1 MTEVRLRR
9 MIFAAAA
16 ALTLAAPATAA
27 TQDGSPLNVGY
38 GITFWAIPF
47 GHTHYDGKVT
57 PDSYSAKMHF
67 ETSGVVSLFWKS
79 KIDATVNG
87 KIAPHAIT
95 PVIYDS
101 YSQDRDKPV
110 QRVKVTFDK
119 SVPETLAEPPY
130 NTTKYPVTDE
140 QKKNTLDPMSALTAI
155 LSGVRVSG
163 ANPCGSG
170 VQIFDGR
177 RRYDVTF
184 TYKKDEH
191 VDLSNGMFSGTAH
204 LCQIHYTQIAGYK
217 QKILKEGKKLP
228 DMFVYFADVPAPGT
242 PNGHYVVALK
252 LWAPLTLGTVTA
264 TLNDLKVNGAVP
276 AGFSAVKS

>member
-1 MTEVRLRR
+1 
-9 MIFAAAA
+9 MILAAAA
-16 ALTLAAPATAA
+16 MLAFSAPATAA
-27 TQDGSPLNVGY
+27 PQDGAPLGVGY
-38 GITFWAIPF
+38 TIAFWALPF

-87 KIAPHAIT
+87 KIASRSIT
-95 PVIYDS
+95 PVVYDS

-110 QRVKVTFDK
+110 QRVKVSFDGTM
-119 SVPETLAEPPY
+119 PETLAEPPY

-155 LSGVRVSG
+155 LSGVRVTSSD
-163 ANPCGSG
+163 PCGTG
-170 VQIFDGR
+170 VQVFDGR

-191 VDLSNGMFSGTAH
+191 VELSNGMFNGTAH
-204 LCQIHYTQIAGYK
+204 LCQIHYNQIAGYK
-217 QKILKEGKKLP
+217 QKIVKEGKKLP

-252 LWAPLTLGTVTA
+252 LWASLTLGTVTA
-264 TLNDLKVNGAVP
+264 TLDDLKVAGAVP
-276 AGFSAVKS
+276 AGFNAVKS

>member
-1 MTEVRLRR
+1 MMEVRLRR

-16 ALTLAAPATAA
+16 ALALTTPAVAAP
-27 TQDGSPLNVGY
+27 DGSPLGIGY
-38 GITFWAIPF
+38 TIAFWALPF

-57 PDSYSAKMHF
+57 PDNYSAKMHF

-87 KIAPHAIT
+87 RIAAHSIS
-95 PVIYDS
+95 PVVYDS

-110 QRVKVTFDK
+110 QRVKVTFDGP
-119 SVPETLAEPPY
+119 VPETLAEPAY

-155 LSGVRVSG
+155 LSGVRVSDG
-163 ANPCGSG
+163 NPCGSG
-170 VQIFDGR
+170 VQVFDGR

-191 VDLSNGMFSGTAH
+191 VELSNRMFNGTAH
-204 LCQIHYTQIAGYK
+204 LCQIHYNQIAGYK
-217 QKILKEGKKLP
+217 QKIVKEGRSLP

-252 LWAPLTLGTVTA
+252 LWASLTLGTVTA
-264 TLNDLKVNGAVP
+264 TLDDLKVAGATP
-276 AGFSAVKS
+276 PGFNAVKS

>member
-16 ALTLAAPATAA
+16 ALMFAAPAVAA
-27 TQDGSPLNVGY
+27 PDGSPLGVGY
-38 GITFWAIPF
+38 TIAFWALPF

-57 PDSYSAKMHF
+57 PESYSAKMHF

-87 KIAPHAIT
+87 KIAPRSIT
-95 PVIYDS
+95 PVVYDS

-110 QRVKVTFDK
+110 QRVKVSFDGAM
-119 SVPETLAEPPY
+119 PETLAEPPY

-155 LSGVRVSG
+155 LSGVRVTS
-163 ANPCGSG
+163 NDPCGTG
-170 VQIFDGR
+170 VQVFDGR

-184 TYKKDEH
+184 TYKRDEH
-191 VDLSNGMFSGTAH
+191 VELSNGMFNGTAH
-204 LCQIHYTQIAGYK
+204 LCQIHYNQIAGYK
-217 QKILKEGKKLP
+217 QKIVKEGKKLP

-252 LWAPLTLGTVTA
+252 LWASLTLGTVTA
-264 TLNDLKVNGAVP
+264 TLDDLKVAGAVP
-276 AGFSAVKS
+276 AGFNAVKS